1 MKERKKEMSKIISL
15 IVFGS
20 IMLVEVI
27 ASLIAYLIGML
38 YLLLMEII
46 GTKTFITKL
55 RKLNGYFISEIQNCF
70 KGYKDLIERV

>member
-1 MKERKKEMSKIISL
+1 MSKIISL

>member
-1 MKERKKEMSKIISL
+1 MSKIISL

-27 ASLIAYLIGML
+27 ASLIAYLIGMI
-38 YLLLMEII
+38 YLLLMEIV
-46 GTKTFITKL
+46 GTKAFMAKF

-70 KGYKDLIERV
+70 KGYKDLIKRV

>member
-1 MKERKKEMSKIISL
+1 MSKIISL
-15 IVFGS
+15 IVFGG

-27 ASLIAYLIGML
+27 GSILAYVLGML

-46 GTKTFITKL
+46 GTKTFMAKF
-55 RKLNGYFISEIQNCF
+55 RKLNRYFISEIKNCF